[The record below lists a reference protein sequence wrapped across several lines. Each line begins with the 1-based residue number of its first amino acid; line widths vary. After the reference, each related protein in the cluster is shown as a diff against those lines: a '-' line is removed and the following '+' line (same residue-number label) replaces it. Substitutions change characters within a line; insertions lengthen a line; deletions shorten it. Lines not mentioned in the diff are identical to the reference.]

1 MVPLAEIEAA
11 RTRIEPFV
19 VRTPLVRLPDAGS
32 DEIWLKLENLQPF
45 SCFKMRAAAALFAT
59 LDEAEIRRGVMT
71 ASAGNW
77 AQAVAFMA
85 RERGVRCT
93 VVVPETSPET
103 KRQVIAALGAE
114 IVVAPF
120 AEWWQAIVTHA
131 HPGLDAR
138 FLHPVEER
146 PVMAGNGTA
155 GLEILEDLPEV
166 DAVLV
171 PFGGGGLSCGIAS
184 ALRQRGSA
192 ARVYPVEVSTSAK
205 VAAAVARGGP
215 QWIETEPSF
224 VDGIGGN
231 TVLEPMWPL
240 VRDLLE
246 EPLSASP
253 EEIAAAIR
261 LLAGRARVVAEGA
274 GACPVAVALAE
285 RVPRPPG
292 DAGRRRRVV
301 CVISGGNIEMAVF
314 RRILAGE
321 TPASAR

>member
-1 MVPLAEIEAA
+1 M
-11 RTRIEPFV
+11 
-19 VRTPLVRLPDAGS
+19 
-32 DEIWLKLENLQPF
+32 
-45 SCFKMRAAAALFAT
+45 
-59 LDEAEIRRGVMT
+59 
-71 ASAGNW
+71 
-77 AQAVAFMA
+77 
-85 RERGVRCT
+85 
-93 VVVPETSPET
+93 
-103 KRQVIAALGAE
+103 
-114 IVVAPF
+114 
-120 AEWWQAIVTHA
+120 
-131 HPGLDAR
+131 
-138 FLHPVEER
+138 
-146 PVMAGNGTA
+146 
-155 GLEILEDLPEV
+155 
-166 DAVLV
+166 
-171 PFGGGGLSCGIAS
+171 
-184 ALRQRGSA
+184 
-192 ARVYPVEVSTSAK
+192 
-205 VAAAVARGGP
+205 ARGGP

-253 EEIAAAIR
+253 EEIAAAVR

-292 DAGRRRRVV
+292 DACRRRRVV